1 LQSAI
6 ELGPSFHGLPFA
18 TSALLNG
25 RTRIVTEIFSISS
38 IKKKLNLQAQIG
50 KHTCTLLSRKK
61 THAPEVVDQLQ
72 CKKWGDRKTRSST
85 ELVKF
90 EEGDVRGQTSVCRL
104 LPSRARGRFDSSSG
118 IASEAA
124 PANK

>member
-38 IKKKLNLQAQIG
+38 IKSSIYKLKSRNILAFSQENTRSGSCRSTAMQKMG
-50 KHTCTLLSRKK
+50 RKK
-61 THAPEVVDQLQ
+61 NPHLH
-72 CKKWGDRKTRSST
+72 
-85 ELVKF
+85 
-90 EEGDVRGQTSVCRL
+90 
-104 LPSRARGRFDSSSG
+104 
-118 IASEAA
+118 
-124 PANK
+124 

>member
-1 LQSAI
+1 
-6 ELGPSFHGLPFA
+6 LGPSFHGLPFA
-18 TSALLNG
+18 ASALLNG

-38 IKKKLNLQAQIG
+38 IKKLNLQAQIEQ
-50 KHTCTLLSRKK
+50 HTCTLLSRKK
-61 THAPEVVDQLQ
+61 THAPEVVDQLR
-72 CKKWGDRKTRSST
+72 CKKRGERKTCSST

-90 EEGDVRGQTSVCRL
+90 EGGDVTGQTSVCRL
-104 LPSRARGRFDSSSG
+104 LPSRARGCVDSSSG